1 MLVAVL
7 AGLSLFGLLI
17 LVAVQLEER
26 QEGLRLQLERLR
38 STKKE
43 VSFSVGGLFG
53 IEGVVSGLKE
63 RLVGAGVV
71 SDPEDLLLWFVL
83 GTVFAAAIAVYYDFV
98 LLALLMPVGA
108 LSLGKYLL
116 AAETSRRTRLLET
129 QFKDFLVALNLQLAI
144 VPAFQ
149 PSFMRATLV
158 TANPLRS
165 YLDRVVIGMQSGE
178 ATEEAIAVLRQIPS
192 GQIAAWVDSVIFAVR
207 VKANLAAMCKRAAE
221 RLVLKSKLAKR
232 VEAQA
237 MQSKSLMVSI
247 AGLTLFMMV
256 STLISSPVFVEFYA
270 SSIGRVAA
278 TGGILSFVVTT
289 FYVLRRIDV
298 EMAK

>member
-7 AGLSLFGLLI
+7 AGLSLFGLLA
-17 LVAVQLEER
+17 LVAVQLEQR

-38 STKKE
+38 PTKKD

-53 IEGVVSGLKE
+53 IEKVVSGLKE
-63 RLVGAGVV
+63 QLVGAGVV
-71 SDPEDLLLWFVL
+71 SDPEDLLLWFAL
-83 GTVFAAAIAVYYDFV
+83 GTVFAAAVAVYYDFV
-98 LLALLMPVGA
+98 LLAAMMPVGA
-108 LSLGKYLL
+108 FSLGKYLL
-116 AAETSRRTRLLET
+116 ATETSRRTRLLET

-158 TANPLRS
+158 VEKPLRS

-178 ATEEAIAVLRQIPS
+178 ATEEAITVLRQIPS

-232 VEAQA
+232 VEAQTA
-237 MQSKSLMVSI
+237 QSKSLMVSM
-247 AGLTLFMMV
+247 AGVTLFMMV
-256 STLISSPVFVEFYA
+256 STLLSSPEFVEFY
-270 SSIGRVAA
+270 SSPLGRVVA

-289 FYVLRRIDV
+289 LYVFRRIDT
-298 EMAK
+298 EMSR